1 MQSSHI
7 ASLDAGAVQGDGQT
21 RQFILLTLFLES
33 VSNFVYCYE
42 VKSAE
47 FKRWLAAQGAT
58 FESAKGS
65 HIKVMLNGKT
75 SYLPMHS
82 KELKTGTL
90 QAIKKQLGLK

>member
-1 MQSSHI
+1 M
-7 ASLDAGAVQGDGQT
+7 
-21 RQFILLTLFLES
+21 FIFAL
-33 VSNFVYCYE
+33 
-42 VKSAE
+42 VKSSE
-47 FKRWLAAQGAT
+47 FKRWLAQQGAT

-65 HIKVMLNGKT
+65 HVKVTLNGKT

>member
-1 MQSSHI
+1 M
-7 ASLDAGAVQGDGQT
+7 
-21 RQFILLTLFLES
+21 FI
-33 VSNFVYCYE
+33 FVL
-42 VKSAE
+42 VKSNE
-47 FKRWLAAQGAT
+47 FKRWLAGQGAT